1 MKKSLL
7 TILMM
12 LGAVAAPFA
21 PSVFAEE
28 EAVTLDSSNLS
39 SSEAS
44 LNATSDVTPEITVSP
59 ATASVSL
66 KPGAT
71 IDYTLVVENEKDR
84 NLNITA
90 YATPFSIENENYDAN
105 FEKET
110 NRTQLS
116 RWIEFV
122 NEDGSTT
129 KNYKATIPAKSKSYI
144 IYRVTIPD
152 EIPAGGQYASI
163 FVQTGDDAKPLET
176 SGIQAISRVG
186 VIVYGR
192 SNGETEEKVEIT
204 DAHIPTFLLRG
215 PVTATALIKNTG
227 NTDIELSYDF
237 KVTSIVGNELYHAE
251 GKEPVLPDASRRV
264 KQQWENTQPMGIF
277 RVFYRIEALDQVFED
292 SKIIIILPFYMII
305 LALFILTLLVIWII
319 ILIRKR
325 RERKSRLVV

>member
-1 MKKSLL
+1 MKKALL
-7 TILMM
+7 AIILA
-12 LGAVAAPFA
+12 LGIAINPIAPAVSADEGEGNTSSGDSSSAQAAP
-21 PSVFAEE
+21 E
-28 EAVTLDSSNLS
+28 L
-39 SSEAS
+39 
-44 LNATSDVTPEITVSP
+44 TVSP

-66 KPGAT
+66 KPGAS
-71 IDYTLVVENEKDR
+71 IDYTLVVDNQKDQD
-84 NLNITA
+84 LSISV
-90 YATPFSIENENYDAN
+90 YATPFSIQNEEYDAN
-105 FEKET
+105 FERET

-122 NEDGSTT
+122 NEDGSVT
-129 KNYKATIPAKSKSYI
+129 KDYKAIVPAKTKSYVV
-144 IYRVTIPD
+144 YRVTIPED
-152 EIPAGGQYASI
+152 IPAGGQYASI

-176 SGIQAISRVG
+176 SGVQAVSRVG

-192 SNGETEEKVEIT
+192 STGETDEKAEIN

-215 PVTATALIKNTG
+215 PVTASALVKNTG
-227 NTDIELSYDF
+227 NTDIELSYNF
-237 KVTSIVGNELYHAE
+237 TVTSIVGNELYHSE

-264 KQQWENTQPMGIF
+264 KQEWENTQPMGIF
-277 RVFYRIEALDQVFED
+277 KVSYRIEALDQVYEE